1 LRTVRT
7 LLALTLALSVGCF
20 GVGRKSVG
28 EVRLPP
34 EAPDSGAGF
43 SNALYQTVGVRLV
56 PGNEVVWVN
65 NGKVFDA
72 AIAEIR
78 KAKKSIHIVSFIW
91 SDSDTSRRLTAA
103 IAERARKGIACRIIV
118 DAVGSLGFGEKET
131 APLEDSGCAVQKFR
145 PVPGQDDLARNHRK
159 IIVIDGRVGITGGF
173 GIDDKW
179 RGRGK
184 SDEQWRDSN
193 VLVRGPAVAA
203 MQQAFAEN
211 WQETASELLPK
222 DAFPKLE
229 RAGPTAAAFVASTES
244 GVVTKTDRLT
254 QLLIAAAH
262 KRVWIA
268 NAYFVPSEPI
278 LQLLERKAREGV
290 DVRILAAGEK
300 TDAHLYLGPQRE
312 RMDRLIGAGARGFE
326 YQASMMHSKTMLV
339 DDSLVEVGSSNLDAL
354 SLNKMDEGLF
364 VADDATLAKE
374 LERQWVEDLRH
385 SAERVKLNGLRRS
398 AKR

>member
-1 LRTVRT
+1 VARW
-7 LLALTLALSVGCF
+7 LALAAVLSLGCF
-20 GVGRKSVG
+20 GAGRKPIG
-28 EVRLPP
+28 EVRLPA
-34 EAPDSGAGF
+34 EAPDRGAAF
-43 SNALYQTVGVRLV
+43 SNALYQSVGVRLV

-72 AIAEIR
+72 AVAEIL

-91 SDSDTSRRLTAA
+91 SDSDTSRRLSAA
-103 IAERARKGIACRIIV
+103 IVERARKGVACRIIV
-118 DAVGSLGFGEKET
+118 DAIGSLGFGERET
-131 APLEDSGCAVQKFR
+131 APLEDAGCSVQKFR

-184 SDEQWRDSN
+184 TDDQWRDSN
-193 VLVRGPAVAA
+193 VLVRGPVVAA

-211 WQETASELLPK
+211 WEEAASELLPA

-229 RAGPTAAAFVASTES
+229 KAGGTPAAFVASTDN
-244 GVVTKTDRLT
+244 GVVTKTDRLM
-254 QLLIAAAH
+254 QLFIAAAH

-278 LQLLERKAREGV
+278 LELLERKAREGI

-300 TDAHLYLGPQRE
+300 TDTHFYLGPQRE
-312 RMDRLIGAGARGFE
+312 RMDRLIEAGARGFE
-326 YQASMMHSKTMLV
+326 YQPSMMHSKTVLV
-339 DDSLVEVGSSNLDAL
+339 DDSLVQVGSSNLDAL
-354 SLNKMDEGLF
+354 SLNKMDEGAL
-364 VADDATLAKE
+364 VADDPKLAKA
-374 LERQWVEDLRH
+374 LERQWVEDLRN
-385 SAERVKLNGLRRS
+385 SAERVKLDGARRS
-398 AKR
+398 ANR